1 MKIKETYAVTVN
13 GDRITRLRIDKVRT
27 ISIAKKTRFNLNKSR
42 KQHIHNSNVGVM
54 VVNVRKP
61 TDDNRSFA
69 MIANASGI
77 YTDK

>member
-13 GDRITRLRIDKVRT
+13 GDRITRFRTCKVRT

-42 KQHIHNSNVGVM
+42 NKFDVGVM
-54 VVNVRKP
+54 VVNVKRPDGDK
-61 TDDNRSFA
+61 RSFA
-69 MIANASGI
+69 MIANTSGI